1 MSETVS
7 DSYSRLAVAVLCAA
21 GIVVALMQTII
32 VPLIPDLPALLAS
45 TPSNSSWAL
54 TITLLVG
61 AVGTPIAGRLG
72 DMFGKRR
79 ILVSNMAA
87 VAAGSTV
94 CALSSSLPP
103 FLIGRGLQGLGI
115 GAIAVGI
122 SILRDIV
129 PARHLGGAVG
139 AMSASLGVG
148 GALGLPFAA
157 TIAQIVSWHALFW
170 VCAAAAV
177 ACAVS
182 ILRIVPEGPFEAG
195 GRFDAVG
202 TVGLTVVL
210 VFILLPLSKA
220 SAWGWTDPL
229 TLAMFAGFVVSA
241 VLWWRYE
248 RRTPNALI
256 DVDALVSRP
265 ILLTNI
271 ASVATG
277 FVFYAMQMMPI
288 QLLMAPVQAPSG
300 LGLAMIPA
308 SLVLMPSG
316 LVMFGFSYVS
326 SWITDR
332 RGARVSLAVGV
343 VVIGCGYLVLW
354 TALGGPWPLTWQ
366 WVLGASALVGAGL
379 GIAYSAMP
387 ALIMSV
393 VPLSQTGEANGVN
406 ALMRSVGTSMA
417 TAVVAMVLTGASVV
431 TVTAHGPVRTPSAQA
446 YELTILISLAVC
458 ALAVLCS
465 LAIPRN
471 TGGHRRTD
479 LDSARPVR

>member
-1 MSETVS
+1 
-7 DSYSRLAVAVLCAA
+7 
-21 GIVVALMQTII
+21 MQTII
-32 VPLIPDLPALLAS
+32 VPLIPQLPALLDT
-45 TPSNSSWAL
+45 TPSNASWTL

-79 ILVSNMAA
+79 VLLGNMAA
-87 VAAGSTV
+87 VACGSAV
-94 CALSSSLPP
+94 CAVSTSLLP

-129 PARHLGGAVG
+129 PARQLGSAVG

-157 TIAQIVSWHALFW
+157 TIARHVSWHALFW
-170 VCAAAAV
+170 ICALAAL
-177 ACAVS
+177 ACGIA
-182 ILRIVPEGPFEAG
+182 ILRFVPEGPYEAG

-202 TVGLTVVL
+202 TVGLTAVL
-210 VFILLPLSKA
+210 TFVLLPLSKA
-220 SAWGWTDPL
+220 SDWGWTSPW
-229 TLAMFAGFVVSA
+229 TLGLFAAFVVSA
-241 VLWWRYE
+241 IAWWRYE

-256 DVDALVSRP
+256 DVDTLVSRP

-288 QLLMAPVQAPSG
+288 QLLMAPDQAPAG
-300 LGLAMIPA
+300 LGLDMVPA

-316 LVMFGFSYVS
+316 LVMFAFSYVS

-332 RGARVSLAVGV
+332 HGARLSLAIGGV
-343 VVIGCGYLVLW
+343 VIAGGYLVLL
-354 TALGGPWPLTWQ
+354 AGLGGPWNITWQ
-366 WVLGASALVGAGL
+366 WVLAASALVGAGL

-393 VPLSQTGEANGVN
+393 VPVAQTGEANGVN

-417 TAVVAMVLTGASVV
+417 TAVVGMILTGATVV
-431 TVTAHGPVRTPSAQA
+431 TATADGTVRTPSAGA
-446 YELTILISLAVC
+446 YEATILLSLGVC
-458 ALAVLCS
+458 ALAVVCS
-465 LAIPRN
+465 LAIPR
-471 TGGHRRTD
+471 RRTQ
-479 LDSARPVR
+479 P